1 MRINYD
7 FNDLEAFLAVKET
20 GSFNLAAQKL
30 NLSQSAVTRR
40 IQKLETALD
49 STLFERTTRAVKPT
63 LAAKRLHAR
72 AEAMLDN
79 AQETTLAM
87 RDEGVAYA
95 HQKNAIVTIAIL
107 PSVAPIL
114 LPDALRIF
122 RAAGNA
128 ARVRILDRGANE
140 VSEAVAQGEADFG
153 ICSIPMLDSATQFEP
168 LFDDEIV
175 LVLPQDN
182 PLTERDQLQWSD
194 LTAQDLIVPS
204 QGTGNRLLIDEAMAR
219 LRLPVAWTYEVGR
232 TTTALEM
239 VATGIG
245 VALLPKSSVSSFL
258 GGPVTT
264 RPIGDPSIARPV
276 GLISRV
282 GHRDHRIVMAF
293 KSAVQDVLLKI

>member
-20 GSFNLAAQKL
+20 GSFHLAAKRL
-30 NLSQSAVTRR
+30 NLSQSAITRR

-49 STLFERTTRAVKPT
+49 SILFERTTRAVKPT
-63 LAAKRLHAR
+63 LAAKRLQVR
-72 AEAMLDN
+72 AEVMLDN
-79 AQETTLAM
+79 AQETTSAM

-95 HQKNAIVTIAIL
+95 HQKNAIVTVAIL
-107 PSVAPIL
+107 PSVAPVF

-140 VSEAVAQGEADFG
+140 VSEAVAQGEADIG
-153 ICSIPMLDSATQFEP
+153 ICSIPMLDSATLFEP

-175 LVLPQDN
+175 LVLPKDN
-182 PLTERDQLQWSD
+182 PLTVREKLQWAD
-194 LTAQDLIVPS
+194 LAAQDLIVPS

-219 LRLPVAWTYEVGR
+219 LRLPIAWTYEVGR

-239 VATGIG
+239 VAAGIG

-258 GGPVTT
+258 GGLVTM
-264 RPIGDPSIARPV
+264 RPIGHPSIARPV

-282 GHRDHRIVMAF
+282 GHRDQRVIIAL
-293 KSAVQDVLLKI
+293 KSAVKDVLLNI

>member
-175 LVLPQDN
+175 LVLPQNN

-239 VATGIG
+239 VAAGIG

-264 RPIGDPSIARPV
+264 RPIGEPSIARPV